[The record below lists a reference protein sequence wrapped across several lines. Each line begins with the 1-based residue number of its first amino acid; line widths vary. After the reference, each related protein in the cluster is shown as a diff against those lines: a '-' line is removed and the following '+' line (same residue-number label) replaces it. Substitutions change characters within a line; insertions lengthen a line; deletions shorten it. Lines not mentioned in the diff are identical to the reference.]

1 MKRIEKMIWSVLCS
15 GVLGLG
21 ASGCIRSCDKPVE
34 EESEVDDV
42 YGPPAVEREE
52 KVVEE
57 EVVVEEES
65 DLDDVYGP
73 PTAPVE

>member
-1 MKRIEKMIWSVLCS
+1 
-15 GVLGLG
+15 
-21 ASGCIRSCDKPVE
+21 
-34 EESEVDDV
+34 VDDV

-57 EVVVEEES
+57 KEVVVEEES

-73 PTAPVE
+73 PTAPAR